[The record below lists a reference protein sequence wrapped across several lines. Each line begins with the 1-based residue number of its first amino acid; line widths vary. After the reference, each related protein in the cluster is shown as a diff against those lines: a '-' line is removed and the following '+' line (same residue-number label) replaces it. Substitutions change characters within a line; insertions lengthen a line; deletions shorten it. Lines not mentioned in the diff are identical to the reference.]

1 MRIKY
6 LLTLLV
12 AGGLASA
19 AIANPYETTLKNGLR
34 VIVKEDRRAP
44 TAVQMV
50 WYRIGSMDEVDG
62 ASGVAHVLEHMM
74 FKGTP
79 SVGPGEF
86 NKRVAA
92 AGGKDNAF
100 TSRDYTAYF
109 QQIPKEKLADM
120 MALEADRMR
129 HLNVDA
135 KEFEQEIK
143 VVMEERRMRT
153 DDNPQAKLFEQ
164 MNAAAF
170 QAHPYRRPIIGW
182 MNDLENMTA
191 ADAKA
196 WYDTWYVPNNAY
208 VVITGDVDHKTV
220 FALAEQHYGPLEGRA
235 LPVRRQQIEPKQE
248 GTRRV
253 TVKAPAELPVLI
265 MGYKAPILRDVE
277 QDSDPYAL
285 EMLAAILDGH
295 DAARFNKKLVRED
308 KVALAAGIEYDNTAR
323 GPGMLYLHG
332 SPSEGKTVAD
342 LETALRAEI
351 TRVQREGGQRR
362 RTEAGQGA
370 VAGQRGLQK
379 GFDVRPDHG
388 NRPDGGC
395 RPVLPETR
403 SHAGQVAAG
412 HRRTGTGR
420 GQQVFQRRCPDR
432 RRSRPATAR
441 RQAAPPGRRHPSL
454 MKTAMKR
461 LIAAAFALLLTQAAL
476 AGVKIEHWV
485 SPSGARVYFVESRI
499 LPMLDVQVD
508 FAAGSMFDPAGKSG
522 LAALTRAT
530 LDNGAGKLDET
541 AIAEQ
546 LADLGASLGGGADT
560 DRASISLR
568 TLSPRDKRDPAL
580 DILKTVVQAP
590 LFDAAIFEREKAR
603 TIAGLKEAMTRPDS
617 IAGKAFWAALYP
629 EHPYGRQATP
639 DTVAAL
645 TRDDLAAFH
654 GRYYTAANASITLV
668 GDLSRQEAERIAD
681 QLLAGLPP

>member
-253 TVKAPAELPVLI
+253 TVKAPA
-265 MGYKAPILRDVE
+265 
-277 QDSDPYAL
+277 
-285 EMLAAILDGH
+285 
-295 DAARFNKKLVRED
+295 
-308 KVALAAGIEYDNTAR
+308 
-323 GPGMLYLHG
+323 
-332 SPSEGKTVAD
+332 
-342 LETALRAEI
+342 
-351 TRVQREGGQRR
+351 
-362 RTEAGQGA
+362 
-370 VAGQRGLQK
+370 
-379 GFDVRPDHG
+379 
-388 NRPDGGC
+388 
-395 RPVLPETR
+395 
-403 SHAGQVAAG
+403 
-412 HRRTGTGR
+412 
-420 GQQVFQRRCPDR
+420 
-432 RRSRPATAR
+432 
-441 RQAAPPGRRHPSL
+441 
-454 MKTAMKR
+454 
-461 LIAAAFALLLTQAAL
+461 
-476 AGVKIEHWV
+476 
-485 SPSGARVYFVESRI
+485 
-499 LPMLDVQVD
+499 
-508 FAAGSMFDPAGKSG
+508 
-522 LAALTRAT
+522 
-530 LDNGAGKLDET
+530 
-541 AIAEQ
+541 
-546 LADLGASLGGGADT
+546 
-560 DRASISLR
+560 
-568 TLSPRDKRDPAL
+568 
-580 DILKTVVQAP
+580 
-590 LFDAAIFEREKAR
+590 
-603 TIAGLKEAMTRPDS
+603 
-617 IAGKAFWAALYP
+617 
-629 EHPYGRQATP
+629 
-639 DTVAAL
+639 
-645 TRDDLAAFH
+645 
-654 GRYYTAANASITLV
+654 
-668 GDLSRQEAERIAD
+668 
-681 QLLAGLPP
+681 